1 MMMQPEA
8 AVLLVTHPGVGA
20 ALCSTAE
27 YIMGQS
33 LFSLSCIEVPG
44 TQPADRTI
52 RDWIAGLPS
61 HGLILT
67 DLYGATPHNIAC
79 RAVAATDPVRVLS
92 GLNLPMLLRILNY
105 TQATDLAT
113 LYDIARAGARR
124 GIQ

>member
-1 MMMQPEA
+1 MQSES
-8 AVLLVTHPGVGA
+8 AVLLVTHPGIGSA
-20 ALCSTAE
+20 FCSTAK

-44 TQPADRTI
+44 TQPAEQAI
-52 RDWIAGLPS
+52 RDWITGLPGS
-61 HGLILT
+61 GLILT

-79 RAVAATDPVRVLS
+79 RAAMATDAVRVLA

-105 TQATDLAT
+105 TQATDLAA